1 VSAVPSSRFVASS
14 SMRFAIDALTFSS
27 LMDGDDDDDDDGAAS
42 ARVVMVVLE
51 VFKLAK
57 VTRIAAVDAGAAS
70 F

>member
-27 LMDGDDDDDDDGAAS
+27 LMDGDDDDGAAS
-42 ARVVMVVLE
+42 ARVVMLVLE